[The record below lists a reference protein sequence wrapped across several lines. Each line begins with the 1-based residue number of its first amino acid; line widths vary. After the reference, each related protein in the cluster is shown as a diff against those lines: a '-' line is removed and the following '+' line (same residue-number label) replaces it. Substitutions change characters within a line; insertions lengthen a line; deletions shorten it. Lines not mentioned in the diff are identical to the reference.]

1 MKGPKSSLPKKTG
14 AYIAP
19 KPPSVR
25 PPTCMAPDERKL
37 CSQKALLHIFTYNTI
52 LFVNSI

>member
-1 MKGPKSSLPKKTG
+1 MKGPKSSRPKKIG

-37 CSQKALLHIFTYNTI
+37 CSQKALLHIFTYKTI